1 MFVAKVFI
9 RPDGDVFIV
18 RVAVVEVRSSRE
30 RICSICCARLV
41 LQEDVVLFSFREV
54 ASDALSYFPG
64 VAVVAEVGMISVH
77 QDGDVSSFEQVRPVP
92 QATHDGEEFPVIN
105 GVILLCV
112 SELLGVESHWSAWSW
127 LFFAIWE
134 CHWWI
139 PLIED
144 PSCRELRC
152 INLQLELSAGVGSDE
167 DWCTS
172 DESDYLLLSFL
183 LFLSPHERDIL
194 AGKSCDRCGD
204 C

>member
-18 RVAVVEVRSSRE
+18 QVAVVEVRSPRE
-30 RICSICCARLV
+30 HICSVCCAGLV
-41 LQEDVVLFSFREV
+41 LEENVVLFSFREV
-54 ASDALSYFPG
+54 AGDALSYFSG

-127 LFFAIWE
+127 FFFAIWE
-134 CHWWI
+134 CYCWI

-152 INLQLELSAGVGSDE
+152 INLQLELPAGVGSE
-167 DWCTS
+167 ENWCAV
-172 DESDYLLLSFL
+172 DGRDYLLLAFL
-183 LFLSPHERDIL
+183 LFLSPHDW
-194 AGKSCDRCGD
+194 A
-204 C
+204 